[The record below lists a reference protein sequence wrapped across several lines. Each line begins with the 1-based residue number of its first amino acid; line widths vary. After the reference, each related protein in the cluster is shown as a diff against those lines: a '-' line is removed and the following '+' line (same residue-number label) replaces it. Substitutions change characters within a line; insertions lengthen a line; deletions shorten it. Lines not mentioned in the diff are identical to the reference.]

1 MKNKET
7 EQDDRNYDDSHFRYF
22 IHQNYVLSRIL
33 KSNVDELK
41 DMELED
47 IDKCL
52 EMEDNG
58 RTVSGRETELYSKI
72 GGNVKLDSLFYVRI
86 PDTDEKISVIVNV
99 EGQNDPYPGYPLGKR
114 AEAYV
119 AKLLAAQLEAIGD
132 DYKLLKKTYSIW
144 CILDPRARDRNTIVR
159 YRMRG
164 ERTFGD
170 DRVKDDLEELDTF
183 NIIFVNIG
191 SFEDGLPDALAIGSA
206 MFKKMG
212 KKERWELVKDKF
224 NIMLNDDELERLAQ
238 MDNITRDKYEQG
250 LREGRAE
257 GRAEAMDLM
266 ADSIVNLVRNT
277 GLSFEQASS
286 AVVIPDENRS
296 EVEAAARERLNQSS

>member
-1 MKNKET
+1 MK
-7 EQDDRNYDDSHFRYF
+7 
-22 IHQNYVLSRIL
+22 
-33 KSNVDELK
+33 
-41 DMELED
+41 
-47 IDKCL
+47 
-52 EMEDNG
+52 
-58 RTVSGRETELYSKI
+58 
-72 GGNVKLDSLFYVRI
+72 
-86 PDTDEKISVIVNV
+86 
-99 EGQNDPYPGYPLGKR
+99 
-114 AEAYV
+114 
-119 AKLLAAQLEAIGD
+119 
-132 DYKLLKKTYSIW
+132 
-144 CILDPRARDRNTIVR
+144 
-159 YRMRG
+159 G
-164 ERTFGD
+164 ERTFENGKAKGD
-170 DRVKDDLEELDTF
+170 PEELGTF